1 MLFYLIIYAKKAN
14 DAYKLKME
22 RLEAKLAAMGDR
34 KSVDEL
40 ISQTMALHTELKQ
53 KSQMMIKL
61 EEKHSAETNEFK
73 VMTDEMTAQLI
84 TLKEA
89 LEKAETEKTVME
101 ASMVKMADTLEVCI
115 NTDET
120 DEKQAIEDAV

>member
-1 MLFYLIIYAKKAN
+1 
-14 DAYKLKME
+14 ME

-40 ISQTMALHTELKQ
+40 INQTMALHTELKQ

-101 ASMVKMADTLEVCI
+101 ASMVRMA
-115 NTDET
+115 ET
-120 DEKQAIEDAV
+120 SIKDALDMNISLVACRRA